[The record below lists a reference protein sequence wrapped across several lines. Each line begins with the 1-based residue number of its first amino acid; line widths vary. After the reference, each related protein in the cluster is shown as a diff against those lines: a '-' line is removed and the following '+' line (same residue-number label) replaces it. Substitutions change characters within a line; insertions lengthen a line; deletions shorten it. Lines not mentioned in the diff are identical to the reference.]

1 MESDAV
7 KGFHL
12 SWVRAAARDVTLYVC
27 FAGFAPMTALAEA
40 VEPVSSPFI
49 DVGTLPRELTHLS
62 QLAAQ
67 IDNFRGSQ
75 VQKSESDQWSELWN
89 RL

>member
-1 MESDAV
+1 M
-7 KGFHL
+7 
-12 SWVRAAARDVTLYVC
+12 
-27 FAGFAPMTALAEA
+27 
-40 VEPVSSPFI
+40 
-49 DVGTLPRELTHLS
+49 LPRVGAGPPNNAGQVRHDKIRIDNDHGIYRD

>member
-1 MESDAV
+1 MKPWTARQKIMAV
-7 KGFHL
+7 IEVLVAHMTLASVKP
-12 SWVRAAARDVTLYVC
+12 AADT
-27 FAGFAPMTALAEA
+27 
-40 VEPVSSPFI
+40 
-49 DVGTLPRELTHLS
+49 LTHLS
-62 QLAAQ
+62 QLAAP

>member
-1 MESDAV
+1 L
-7 KGFHL
+7 L
-12 SWVRAAARDVTLYVC
+12 SEIGPTSAST
-27 FAGFAPMTALAEA
+27 
-40 VEPVSSPFI
+40 
-49 DVGTLPRELTHLS
+49 LTHLS

>member
-1 MESDAV
+1 MRLV
-7 KGFHL
+7 FI
-12 SWVRAAARDVTLYVC
+12 
-27 FAGFAPMTALAEA
+27 LA
-40 VEPVSSPFI
+40 
-49 DVGTLPRELTHLS
+49 HLS